1 MEYDINMYILNE
13 NNIPY
18 ITIFIVI
25 QCNLQRAEQNNVST
39 ISLYLALLTWKRILN
54 TKVRRSQIV
63 H

>member
-1 MEYDINMYILNE
+1 MYILNE

-25 QCNLQRAEQNNVST
+25 QCNLQREEQNNVST